1 MKMASRFTYIKEE
14 LDAINVVLDQIE
26 KILNKKWSLTAT
38 EKKAL
43 KKRAP
48 SQNWSHNEA
57 K

>member
-1 MKMASRFTYIKEE
+1 MASRFTYIKEE